1 MDTAPPGR
9 GDPGGVPPLR
19 VLCVDDNRD
28 VADSS
33 VDLLRVVGFEARACY
48 DGPTALVEAAAFQ
61 PGVCL
66 IDLNM
71 PGMDG
76 DELAVRLRAW
86 VAGVRLV
93 LVAVTAMSNEES
105 CRRIRDAGFDL
116 HLIKID
122 CRGLRKRPAD
132 ASPATVIGP
141 PGPSVSPPP
150 RPAPARGPLA
160 PPV

>member
-9 GDPGGVPPLR
+9 DGPDGVPPLR
-19 VLCVDDNRD
+19 VLCVDDNPD

-33 VDLLRVVGFEARACY
+33 VDLLTAMGFEARACY
-48 DGPTALVEAAAFQ
+48 SGQAALVEAAEFR

-86 VAGVRLV
+86 AAGGPLV

-105 CRRIRDAGFDL
+105 ARRIRDAGFDL
-116 HLIKID
+116 HLVKPVD
-122 CRGLRKRPAD
+122 PSNLVSVVD
-132 ASPATVIGP
+132 ALWKAWASGNVGGPRASHP
-141 PGPSVSPPP
+141 PGSSAEVE
-150 RPAPARGPLA
+150 
-160 PPV
+160 